1 MSLTILKN
9 QQSIWVNIEYCLYAG
24 EDMRSGS
31 GFISLNDLSSIL
43 ILFNVEILQVMIV

>member
-9 QQSIWVNIEYCLYAG
+9 QQSIWVSNIVCMQARICEVDQDLSY
-24 EDMRSGS
+24 
-31 GFISLNDLSSIL
+31 LNDLSSIL